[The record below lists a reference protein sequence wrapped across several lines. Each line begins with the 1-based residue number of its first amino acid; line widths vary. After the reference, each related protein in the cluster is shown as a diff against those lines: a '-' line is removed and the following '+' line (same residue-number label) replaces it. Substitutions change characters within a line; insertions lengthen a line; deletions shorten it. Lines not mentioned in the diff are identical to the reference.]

1 MHIIVAS
8 IDYKSAPVDLREQFA
23 FDEEELPKALHMLRD
38 MKSILE
44 CTIISTCNRTEI
56 YAVVD
61 QLHTGRHFT
70 KKFIAQWFDV
80 QQEIFQPVLN
90 IRENDEAI
98 EHLLRVSSG
107 LNRMILGE
115 TQILGQVKSSFSLA
129 QKNDATGTVFNQ
141 LFRQAVTFSKRA
153 HAETAIND
161 NPASISYAAVE
172 LGKQVLGNLSDKHV
186 LILGAGRSE
195 LTAKHLEANGAASIT
210 VMNRTFER
218 ARELANNMSA
228 QARDIEELHECLKEA
243 DILISSTSADQYVLT
258 KAGVEDTLSLRSDQ
272 PLFMVDIAV
281 PRDLDP
287 ELGTMNG
294 VFLYDIDDLE
304 GIVAANME
312 DRKEAATQIE
322 LMIQQEIA
330 DFKAWIDT
338 LGVVPVISALRE
350 KALTIQQETM
360 ESIERKMPE
369 LTSRERKVLSK
380 HTKSIVNQ
388 LLKEPITRA
397 KEMSGEDD
405 REQSLAL
412 FVEIFGLEAELSAL
426 KAREQKTFRPSA
438 DPVEATVETQH
449 LEGRVLQELL
459 QYRYARD
466 VIV

>member
-1 MHIIVAS
+1 M
-8 IDYKSAPVDLREQFA
+8 
-23 FDEEELPKALHMLRD
+23 
-38 MKSILE
+38 
-44 CTIISTCNRTEI
+44 
-56 YAVVD
+56 
-61 QLHTGRHFT
+61 
-70 KKFIAQWFDV
+70 
-80 QQEIFQPVLN
+80 
-90 IRENDEAI
+90 
-98 EHLLRVSSG
+98 
-107 LNRMILGE
+107 
-115 TQILGQVKSSFSLA
+115 
-129 QKNDATGTVFNQ
+129 
-141 LFRQAVTFSKRA
+141 
-153 HAETAIND
+153 
-161 NPASISYAAVE
+161 
-172 LGKQVLGNLSDKHV
+172 LGNLADKHV
-186 LILGAGRSE
+186 LILGAGKMSE

-312 DRKEAATQIE
+312 DRKEAAIQIE
-322 LMIQQEIA
+322 RMIQQEIA
-330 DFKAWIDT
+330 DFKAWIET

-397 KEMSGEDD
+397 KEMSGEND

-412 FVEIFGLEAELSAL
+412 FVEIFGLEEELSAL
-426 KAREQKTFRPSA
+426 KAREQKTFRPSEDRA
-438 DPVEATVETQH
+438 EPTVETQY